1 MTNETLVQFFLIWRD
16 MILFHE
22 AADTIQNRLILFHT
36 KQTVLLLNDS
46 VGPACIKACDDT
58 SVFIF
63 SKREL
68 GFIAVTPRLVHA
80 DDRLH
85 RNLGQSANAA

>member
-22 AADTIQNRLILFHT
+22 AADTVQNRLILFHT

-46 VGPACIKACDDT
+46 VGPACIKACDDM

-68 GFIAVTPRLVHA
+68 GFIAVTPRLVHT

-85 RNLGQSANAA
+85 RNLVQSANAA

>member
-1 MTNETLVQFFLIWRD
+1 MADKSFMGFFLIGRD
-16 MILFHE
+16 MIFFHKT
-22 AADTIQNRLILFHT
+22 ADAVQDRLIFFHT

-46 VGPACIKACDDT
+46 VGPACIKACDDA

-68 GFIAVTPRLVHA
+68 CFIAVTPGLFHA

-85 RNLGQSANAA
+85 RNLGQSADAA